1 MTRAVR
7 TGIIRDVI
15 RSKIAVTVAKTSAAL
30 LRKLG
35 RGGTNLPGRLAL
47 KIDPTLL
54 GALAEGMHVTV
65 VTGTN
70 GKTTT
75 SRMIEETFRRAGFRY
90 FANKSGANLLSG
102 ITAVFAQH
110 SRLSGKSSYT
120 HALIECDEAAFRK
133 VSEYLP
139 VEVLVVNNI
148 FRDQLDRYGEISH
161 TLEAIRTGISHVPDA
176 TLCLNADCSLTAS
189 LAQNVPNKITWF
201 GVDVPVYKEAVEELS
216 DAPYCINCKAEYAY
230 EWRTF
235 GHLGG
240 FACPNCGYRRHDA
253 DVAVTEILSSSAS
266 NSRVCLS
273 IGGREH
279 EVEINLPGG
288 YNIYNAAAAAAVARE
303 NGIEDETIVSALG
316 TFECGFGRAEEITL
330 GNTRARMMLVKNP
343 AGFNQVINL
352 IANDEGEYQLAFL
365 LNDRFADGTDISW
378 IWDVDFEALA
388 RHEGRFTRVLVGG
401 VRADD
406 MAVRLKYAGF
416 EPERLEIMRKDDDL
430 LDALSQSPTPTF
442 IMPTYTAMFDLRT
455 AISKRAEVKAFYE

>member
-1 MTRAVR
+1 MTGGGAA
-7 TGIIRDVI
+7 GIIRGVI
-15 RSKIAVTVAKTSAAL
+15 RSKIAIVAAKSSAAL

-35 RGGTNLPGRLAL
+35 RGGTNLPGTLAL
-47 KIDPTLL
+47 KIDPSLL
-54 GALAEGMHVTV
+54 GTLAKGIHVTV

-110 SRLSGKSSYT
+110 ASLGDTQKYT
-120 HALIECDEAAFRK
+120 HALIECDEAAFRR

-161 TLEAIRTGISHVPDA
+161 TLEAIRTGISHVPGA

-189 LAQNVPNKITWF
+189 LAHNVPNKITWF
-201 GVDVPVYKEAVEELS
+201 GVDVPVYKEAVTELS
-216 DAPYCINCKAEYAY
+216 DAPYCINCKTEYTY
-230 EWRTF
+230 NWRTF

-240 FACPNCGYRRHDA
+240 FACPNCGYKRHDA
-253 DVAVTEILSSSAS
+253 DVAVTEILSTTAA
-266 NSRVCLS
+266 NSQVRLS
-273 IGGREH
+273 IEGREH
-279 EVEINLPGG
+279 EVEVNLPGG
-288 YNIYNAAAAAAVARE
+288 YNIYNAAAAAAVAHE
-303 NGIEDETIVSALG
+303 NGIDDVTIVDSLA
-316 TFECGFGRAEEITL
+316 TFECGFGRAEEVTL
-330 GNTRARMMLVKNP
+330 GKTRARMMLVKNP

-352 IANDEGEYQLAFL
+352 IANDAGEYQLAFL

-388 RHEGRFTRVLVGG
+388 RHEERFTRLLVGG
-401 VRADD
+401 VRSAD
-406 MAVRLKYAGF
+406 MALRLKYAGF
-416 EPERLEIMRKDDDL
+416 NPQRIEVMSSDDAL
-430 LDALSQSPTPTF
+430 LDALSVSETPSF
-442 IMPTYTAMFDLRT
+442 IMPTYTAMFDLRS
-455 AISKRAEVKAFYE
+455 AVSKRAAVKAFYE